1 MGLLWAALL
10 GLVEGITEFL
20 PVSSTG
26 HLIVVGHL
34 LGFTGPKAETFEVA
48 IQLGAIA
55 AVVVLYWPLFW
66 GLVRPSGR
74 RRFAGVRGMLL
85 LFLTTLPACVLGLL
99 LHSTIKGLFFPLSVA
114 AALAAGAVVM
124 LAVESRAPRV
134 RVWDVDAVS
143 ARDALWVGFW
153 QCLALWPGFSRSAAT
168 IMGGMMLGFSRKV
181 AAEYSFLAAVPVMVA
196 ATGYDLWKS
205 REFLSLADLPL
216 FGVGFVVAFVSAC
229 VAIRVFLHV
238 VGSTS
243 FRPFALYRLVVA
255 AVVWGVWR

>member
-1 MGLLWAALL
+1 VRGLL
-10 GLVEGITEFL
+10 
-20 PVSSTG
+20 
-26 HLIVVGHL
+26 
-34 LGFTGPKAETFEVA
+34 
-48 IQLGAIA
+48 
-55 AVVVLYWPLFW
+55 
-66 GLVRPSGR
+66 
-74 RRFAGVRGMLL
+74 LL
-85 LFLTTLPACVLGLL
+85 LLTTLPACVLGLV
-99 LHSTIKGLFFPLSVA
+99 LHSTIRGLFSPLSVA
-114 AALAAGAVVM
+114 AALAVGAVAMV
-124 LAVESRAPRV
+124 AVESRAPRV

-205 REFLSLADLPL
+205 REFLSLADVPL
-216 FGVGFVVAFVSAC
+216 FSVGFMVAFVSAC

>member
-1 MGLLWAALL
+1 MELLWAALL
-10 GLVEGITEFL
+10 GLVEGVTEFI

-26 HLIVVGHL
+26 HLVVAGHL

-55 AVVVLYWPLFW
+55 AVVVLYWPVFW

-74 RRFAGVRGMLL
+74 RRFAGLRGLVLL
-85 LFLTTLPACVLGLL
+85 ALTTLPACVLGLF
-99 LHSTIKGLFFPLSVA
+99 LHSVIKGLFFPLSVA

-124 LAVESRAPRV
+124 LAVESRVPRV

-143 ARDALWVGFW
+143 ARDAFLVGCW

-168 IMGGMMLGFSRKV
+168 IMGGMILGFSRKV
-181 AAEYSFLAAVPVMVA
+181 AAEYSFVAAVPVMVA

-205 REFLSLADLPL
+205 WELLSLADAPL
-216 FGVGFVVAFVSAC
+216 FGIGFAVAFVSAC
-229 VAIRVFLHV
+229 AAIRLFLHV

-243 FRPFALYRLVVA
+243 FRPFAVYRLVVA
-255 AVVWGVWR
+255 AVIWGVWR